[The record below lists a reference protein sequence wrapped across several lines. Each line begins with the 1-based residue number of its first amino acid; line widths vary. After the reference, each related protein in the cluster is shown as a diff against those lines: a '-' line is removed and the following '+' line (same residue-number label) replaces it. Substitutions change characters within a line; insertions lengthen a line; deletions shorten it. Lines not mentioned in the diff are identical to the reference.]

1 MAGAGSGPAGAGA
14 TGSRSGAHPG
24 SADPAGL
31 PSGGRAVPRAVPRA
45 VLRAWDE
52 AEARLF
58 PTIMAR
64 PDVYQQSVG
73 LIQELL
79 GRLRETCGDLPAL
92 LAAHER
98 GGDLVG
104 ELSPGAEAIQS
115 DLVAAA
121 ACAMRYRELVASL
134 AASGRLSALARARS
148 EGRLW
153 AVVEENG
160 SEDRAPFV
168 PYQRVEAEVG
178 TGRAVIVSIEP
189 DETLSRAVHRLDRG
203 EIDLATGALLIGDPI
218 GSYLDPEEFA
228 AALREARP
236 DFGGP
241 GQGLRRTLTHQPRQS
256 HFRRE
261 FRPSRASGQP
271 VSVTPGFR
279 RRA

>member
-1 MAGAGSGPAGAGA
+1 M
-14 TGSRSGAHPG
+14 
-24 SADPAGL
+24 
-31 PSGGRAVPRAVPRA
+31 GGREVPRAVPRA

-73 LIQELL
+73 LIQQLL
-79 GRLRETCGDLPAL
+79 GRLRETCRDLPAL
-92 LAAHER
+92 LAAHDR
-98 GGDLVG
+98 GGDLLD
-104 ELSPGAEAIQS
+104 ELSTGAEAGIQA

-148 EGRLW
+148 AGRSW
-153 AVVEENG
+153 AVVEETG

-178 TGRAVIVSIEP
+178 TGRAVIISIEP

-203 EIDLATGALLIGDPI
+203 EIDLATGALRISAAI
-218 GSYLDPEEFA
+218 GSYLDREEFA
-228 AALREARP
+228 AALRETRP
-236 DFGGP
+236 HAGNEPGP
-241 GQGLRRTLTHQPRQS
+241 S
-256 HFRRE
+256 
-261 FRPSRASGQP
+261 
-271 VSVTPGFR
+271 
-279 RRA
+279 